1 MKKAFKLEELDC
13 ANCAAKMEAAIGK
26 LPGVNKATVSFMA
39 QKLILDAEDDR
50 FDEILKPEA
59 FTGMASQQVADYLA
73 TVVRPALEAHAS
85 DRTTNE
91 EEVRV

>member
-1 MKKAFKLEELDC
+1 
-13 ANCAAKMEAAIGK
+13 
-26 LPGVNKATVSFMA
+26 MA
-39 QKLILDAEDDR
+39 DR

-73 TVVRPALEAHAS
+73 TVVHPALEAHAA
-85 DRTTNE
+85 DRTSST